1 MTMRSNLDAI
11 DKQIL
16 RELQI
21 DGRAS
26 YAEIAEIVKLTPPAV
41 RARIQKLRDTGVLQ
55 IVAVTDPIALG
66 YTESAIIGIRVDG
79 LAKDVADRL
88 GEIKN
93 VIYMVMSVGGYDIM
107 CEIVCQ
113 SREEFAD
120 VLHNKIRS
128 IEGVRSADAFPY
140 TSIHTQRFSWDVPN

>member
-1 MTMRSNLDAI
+1 MTNRMNLDSI

-16 RELQI
+16 RELQV

-26 YAEIAEIVKLTPPAV
+26 YADIAEIVKLTPPAV

-66 YTESAIIGIRVDG
+66 YTESALIGIRVDG
-79 LAKDVADRL
+79 DAKEVADRL
-88 GEIKN
+88 GDIKN

-113 SREEFAD
+113 SREEFAA
-120 VLHNKIRS
+120 VLHNQIRGMS
-128 IEGVRSADAFPY
+128 GVRSADAFPY